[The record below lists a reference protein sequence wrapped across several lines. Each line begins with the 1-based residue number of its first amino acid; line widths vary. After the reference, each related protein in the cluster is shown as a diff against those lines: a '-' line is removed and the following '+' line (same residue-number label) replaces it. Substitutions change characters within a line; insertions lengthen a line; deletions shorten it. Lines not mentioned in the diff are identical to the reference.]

1 MSEQTAWLK
10 SFPELQG
17 IDDKA
22 WLTAMQKAQ
31 TVTVPQGAVL
41 FRDGDACSN
50 YVLVVDGAIRVQK
63 IDVQGHEI
71 VLYRVE
77 DGQTCMLTTSCLL
90 GGQAYPAEGI
100 AESEVSLVL
109 LPMDAFD
116 NALSQSTAF
125 RRFVMA
131 QIGRRIGDLM
141 ALVEDVAFG
150 RMDERLARLIT
161 RRALKTGTEIS
172 CTHQELAFELGTAR
186 EVVSRLLK
194 DFEHNGW
201 LKLQRGK
208 VLITSLEELQ
218 ELAARQ
224 E

>member
-1 MSEQTAWLK
+1 MSEQATWLK
-10 SFPELQG
+10 SFPELQD
-17 IDDKA
+17 IHDA
-22 WLTAMQKAQ
+22 SWQTAMQKAQ
-31 TVTVPQGAVL
+31 TVTVPQGAIL

-63 IDVQGHEI
+63 IDIQGREI

-116 NALSQSTAF
+116 STLSHSSAF
-125 RRFVMA
+125 RHFVMA
-131 QIGRRIGDLM
+131 QIGQRIGDLM

-150 RMDERLARLIT
+150 RMDERLARLLSK
-161 RRALKTGTEIS
+161 RATESGNEIS

-194 DFEHNGW
+194 DFEHKE
-201 LKLQRGK
+201 LLSLQRGK
-208 VLITSLEELQ
+208 VEITSIEELQ

>member
-1 MSEQTAWLK
+1 MSEQAAWLK
-10 SFPELQG
+10 SFPELQD
-17 IDDKA
+17 ISDSA
-22 WLTAMQKAQ
+22 WLIAMQKAQ

-41 FRDGDACSN
+41 FHAGDACSN

-63 IDVQGHEI
+63 IDLQGREI

-90 GGQAYPAEGI
+90 GGQTYPAEGI

-109 LPMDAFD
+109 LPIEAFD
-116 NALSQSTAF
+116 NTLSHSTAF

-150 RMDERLARLIT
+150 RMDERLARLLT
-161 RRALKTGTEIS
+161 KRVCEHGSEIS

-186 EVVSRLLK
+186 EVISRLLK
-194 DFEHNGW
+194 DFEHKGW

-208 VLITSLEELQ
+208 VLITSLEKLQ